1 MSVTHAFSFEICK
14 QPIFNSSVCILHAG
28 FSYQIP
34 LEWYAD
40 TIIVARE
47 IWCMI
52 ESIPLHSSQQWE
64 IILYWKTEL
73 PSPQHAVMQEEVVL
87 LHDCIVPCG
96 KFWMYASFRW
106 WAEYSK
112 GLGRWQIEIFTVWN
126 TKYETRQSF
135 KKLAFSFKSTEYL
148 FAKFPTINSYYQFLY

>member
-1 MSVTHAFSFEICK
+1 MMYDRVYTIAFEPTMGDNTVLENWTAVTIA
-14 QPIFNSSVCILHAG
+14 A
-28 FSYQIP
+28 
-34 LEWYAD
+34 
-40 TIIVARE
+40 
-47 IWCMI
+47 
-52 ESIPLHSSQQWE
+52 
-64 IILYWKTEL
+64 
-73 PSPQHAVMQEEVVL
+73 MQEELVL

-106 WAEYSK
+106 WAKYSK

-135 KKLAFSFKSTEYL
+135 KKLAFSFKSTEYF